1 MLKKMKK
8 IKELFNKIKEQLLSV
23 SSATWILFVCGAVI
37 TAILFGGWCISFNPS
52 YGGGVASLV
61 STAILACLG
70 TKFNLK
76 ETLRIVIGAVV
87 AFLLILFAML

>member
-1 MLKKMKK
+1 MKK
-8 IKELFNKIKEQLLSV
+8 IKELFNKIKQQLLSIG
-23 SSATWILFVCGAVI
+23 SATWILFISGAVI
-37 TAILFGGWCISFNPS
+37 NAILFGGWCISFHPS
-52 YGGGVASLV
+52 YGGAIVSLV

-76 ETLRIVIGAVV
+76 ETLRISIGAIV

>member
-1 MLKKMKK
+1 MKK
-8 IKELFNKIKEQLLSV
+8 IKELFNKVKEQLLSI
-23 SSATWILFVCGAVI
+23 SSNTWILFISGAVI
-37 TAILFGGWCISFNPS
+37 NAILFGGWCISLNPS
-52 YGGGVASLV
+52 YGGAIVSLI

-76 ETLRIVIGAVV
+76 ETLYISLGSIV